1 MSDKTQLEIH
11 LQRDI
16 DTIKSKI
23 KEMALLAEIALNNS
37 FSAFLN
43 KNGQLAYSVILLDKK
58 IDELEKEIDHLCLE
72 FLIRQHPAAS
82 LLRFVYASI
91 KVNLELE
98 RIGDYAESVA
108 RRSLVVNSL
117 NIDLDY
123 SQFEAIN
130 KASVSMLNKSI
141 QAFINQ
147 DKELA
152 STTMLEQREV
162 SRVRDKINDDLFLL
176 ASSNKIPITAL
187 TPLQT
192 IARRLERVADQSKNI
207 CEETLYMCTGENIK
221 HLKAK
226 TFRVL
231 FVDDDNSNTSQIA
244 ETIGSSLN
252 LENFVFS
259 SAGISAENI
268 SDSTIKL
275 LKDKGYDT
283 RNNISK
289 SIENIPDLNSYQVII
304 ALNEASE
311 KVSPSPPTKTISI
324 YWQIDQIENDLDA
337 TYDFLEKNINDLVQA
352 ILSGGSENISQP
364 TQNNENQI

>member
-11 LQRDI
+11 LQQDI

-23 KEMALLAEIALNNS
+23 KEMGSLAETALNNS

-43 KNGQLAYSVILLDKK
+43 NNGQLAYSVILLDRK

-98 RIGDYAESVA
+98 RVGDYAESVA

-117 NIDLDY
+117 KIDIDF

-130 KASVSMLNKSI
+130 KASVSMLNNSI

-147 DKELA
+147 DKDLA
-152 STTMLEQREV
+152 ATTMLEQREV
-162 SRVRDKINDDLFLL
+162 SRLRDKINDDLFVL
-176 ASSNKIPITAL
+176 ASNNKIPITAL

-221 HLKAK
+221 HLKTK
-226 TFRVL
+226 TFKVL
-231 FVDDDNSNTSQIA
+231 FVDDDNANTSQIA
-244 ETIGSSLN
+244 ETIGNSLN

-259 SAGISAENI
+259 SAGITSENI
-268 SDSTIKL
+268 ADSTIKL
-275 LKDKGYDT
+275 LNDKGHET
-283 RNNISK
+283 TNNISK
-289 SIENIPDLNSYQVII
+289 LVENIPNLNNYQVII
-304 ALNEASE
+304 SLSEGAQKAS
-311 KVSPSPPTKTISI
+311 PQPPTKTISI
-324 YWQIDQIENDLDA
+324 HWEVDQLKDDPGA
-337 TYDFLEKNINDLVQA
+337 TYKFLNKNINDLVQA
-352 ILSGGSENISQP
+352 IVGEEN
-364 TQNNENQI
+364 

>member
-221 HLKAK
+221 HLKTK
-226 TFRVL
+226 TFKVL
-231 FVDDDNSNTSQIA
+231 FVDDDNANTSQIA
-244 ETIGSSLN
+244 ETIGNSLN

-259 SAGISAENI
+259 SAGITSENI
-268 SDSTIKL
+268 ADSTIKL
-275 LKDKGYDT
+275 LNDKGHET
-283 RNNISK
+283 TNNISK
-289 SIENIPDLNSYQVII
+289 LVENIPNLNNYQVII
-304 ALNEASE
+304 SLSEGAKKAS
-311 KVSPSPPTKTISI
+311 PQPPTKTICI
-324 YWQIDQIENDLDA
+324 HWDIDQLKDDPDA
-337 TYDFLEKNINDLVQA
+337 TYKFLEKNINDLTQA
-352 ILSGGSENISQP
+352 IGGEGKLNL
-364 TQNNENQI
+364 

>member
-1 MSDKTQLEIH
+1 MSDKTQLETH
-11 LQRDI
+11 LQKDI

-23 KEMALLAEIALNNS
+23 QEMASLAENALNRS
-37 FSAFLN
+37 FFAFLN
-43 KNGQLAYSVILLDKK
+43 KNGQLAYSVILLDQK
-58 IDELEKEIDHLCLE
+58 IDKLEKEIDQLCLE

-117 NIDLDY
+117 NIDLDF

-130 KASVSMLNKSI
+130 KTSVSMLNNSI

-147 DKELA
+147 DKDLA
-152 STTMLEQREV
+152 ATTMLEQREV
-162 SRVRDKINDDLFLL
+162 SRLRDKINDDLFLL
-176 ASSNKIPITAL
+176 ASSKKIPITAL

-221 HLKAK
+221 HLKTK
-226 TFRVL
+226 TFKVL
-231 FVDDDNSNTSQIA
+231 FVDDNNAHTSQIA
-244 ETIGSSLN
+244 EAIGNALN
-252 LENFVFS
+252 QENFVFS
-259 SAGISAENI
+259 SAGITSKNI
-268 SDSTIKL
+268 ADSTIKL
-275 LKDKGYDT
+275 LKDKGHDT
-283 RNNISK
+283 SNNISK
-289 SIENIPDLNSYQVII
+289 LVENIPNLKNYQVII
-304 ALNEASE
+304 ALSEASQ

-324 YWQIDQIENDLDA
+324 NWELDKILDDPNA

-352 ILSGGSENISQP
+352 ILGEESWKN
-364 TQNNENQI
+364 